1 MTSYKKLYLQEHYN
15 IQTTSYNYD
24 APIKIFRYIT
34 YLRKTLDRLFER
46 SKPQN
51 KLIDNIVDK
60 LLKIMADIVT
70 YEKETL
76 DLLNLPLQE
85 IKTRLIIYQRKC
97 L

>member
-51 KLIDNIVDK
+51 KLINRIADK
-60 LLKIMADIVT
+60 LLEIVADIVT
-70 YEKETL
+70 YEEETL
-76 DLLNLPLQE
+76 DLLSLPLQE
-85 IKTRLIIYQRKC
+85 IKTRLIIYQRRC